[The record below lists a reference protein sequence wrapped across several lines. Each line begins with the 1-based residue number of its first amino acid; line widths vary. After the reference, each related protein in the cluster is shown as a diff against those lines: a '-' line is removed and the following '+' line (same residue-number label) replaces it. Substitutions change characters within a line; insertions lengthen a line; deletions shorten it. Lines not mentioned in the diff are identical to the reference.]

1 MDNKIQRL
9 PDLTTQDF
17 WGSNLRAKPL
27 LEFRSLLKLK
37 EKRLLGKRQRQAKGG
52 LIPPP
57 ARLKK
62 SIKAKRK
69 QERKY
74 RELQIAMIVQHEL
87 ESAGQANN
95 PETMITWKGGLSKH
109 DLSVAMKKWEHFL
122 KK

>member
-1 MDNKIQRL
+1 M
-9 PDLTTQDF
+9 
-17 WGSNLRAKPL
+17 RAKPL

-37 EKRLLGKRQRQAKGG
+37 EKRLLEKRQRQAKGG

-74 RELQIAMIVQHEL
+74 RELQIALIVQHEL

-109 DLSVAMKKWEHFL
+109 DLAIAMTKWEQFFIDNCPREASP
-122 KK
+122 

>member
-1 MDNKIQRL
+1 MR
-9 PDLTTQDF
+9 
-17 WGSNLRAKPL
+17 SRPL

-37 EKRLLGKRQRQAKGG
+37 EKRLLEKRQRQAKGG

-74 RELQIAMIVQHEL
+74 RELQIALLVQHEL
-87 ESAGQANN
+87 ESAGLANN
-95 PETMITWKGGLSKH
+95 PETMVTWKGGLSKH
-109 DLSVAMKKWEHFL
+109 DLTIAMTKWEQFF
-122 KK
+122 KDNCPREASP